1 MPLLKAALAAVLL
14 AFAAVTFAPIAA
26 RAQAA
31 RGSVLLGDDAFLNAG
46 WRELH
51 GRCIGIVT
59 NASGVTSAGE
69 NFVDAVRRNGHICVR
84 ALFAPEHGLRG
95 DRPAGSYVASY
106 TDERSGLPVY
116 SLYGATRHPSA
127 VMLDGV
133 DVLVFDIQD
142 VGARPYTYVST
153 MAYVMQSAAAS
164 GKEIWILDRPN
175 PIGGTLVEGPVL
187 DPHFSSFVGLYPI
200 PERHAMT
207 VGELARMFNEHFHI
221 DAKLKVIPMT
231 GWRRDMI
238 WAETG
243 LPWTATSPNI
253 PYAKTTL
260 VYLATGLIDEAG
272 INNGV
277 GSDKPFERAGV
288 FGMDGAAY
296 AAALNARRIPGVH
309 FAPAVWTPRNGFW
322 KDKQLAGIE
331 IDIDDP
337 HTFPSVR
344 TAVELMCA
352 ARDVGRY
359 VRIHNARTMDI
370 DWGTDTVRKAVVA
383 GAAPDAIV
391 HAWQAQIPAFLALRD
406 KYLLY

>member
-1 MPLLKAALAAVLL
+1 MRHSSGARLAALVTLLALWLSSSHAAVR
-14 AFAAVTFAPIAA
+14 AAGPAVT
-26 RAQAA
+26 
-31 RGSVLLGDDAFLNAG
+31 LGDDVFLDRG

-69 NFVDAVRRNGHICVR
+69 SFVDAVRRNSHICVR

-106 TDERSGLPVY
+106 TDTRTGLPVY

-127 VMLDGV
+127 TMLDGV

-153 MAYVMQSAAAS
+153 MAYLMEAARDH
-164 GKEIWILDRPN
+164 GKEIWVLDRPN

-187 DPHFSSFVGLYPI
+187 DPRYKSFVGLYPI
-200 PERHAMT
+200 PERHGMT
-207 VGELARMFNEHFHI
+207 VGELARLFNTAFGI
-221 DAKLKVIPMT
+221 GANLRVIPMS
-231 GWRRDMI
+231 GWTRAMV

-243 LPWTATSPNI
+243 LPWTPTSPNI
-253 PYAKTTL
+253 PYARTTL

-277 GSDKPFERAGV
+277 GSEKPFERAGL
-288 FGMDGAAY
+288 FGMNADAY
-296 AAALNARRIPGVH
+296 AAALNARRIPGVT
-309 FAPAVWTPRNGFW
+309 FAPAHWTPSSGFW
-322 KDKQLAGIE
+322 AGKTLSGVE
-331 IDIDDP
+331 IDVTDP
-337 HTFPSVR
+337 HRFPSVR

-352 ARDVGRY
+352 ARDAGQLAFHDTKVFDR
-359 VRIHNARTMDI
+359 
-370 DWGTDTVRKAVVA
+370 DWGTDTVRKALQA
-383 GAAPDAIV
+383 GASPETIV
-391 HAWQAQIPAFLALRD
+391 ATWTPGLNAFMRERA
-406 KYLLY
+406 KVLLY